1 MNQQQAQEKIK
12 KIVDKYNRLSDAE
25 KKKYN
30 EQQTKDHFIRPLFE
44 VLGWNFEEEVWPE
57 EDVSGK
63 RVDYALKLNSVTKFY
78 IEAKALD
85 VNLDEERWAEQAIN
99 YSWHKSVPWVV
110 LTNFKA
116 IKIYNTEWDEPN
128 IQSCQFIEIPLENY
142 ATDERLF
149 WLTKKSFEQGI
160 LDSAAEQVGRRPKK
174 IIDQQLSEDLVRW
187 REAIFKNLLAY
198 NQSEIPA
205 RKISEY
211 VQRILD
217 RLIFIRALEDRKIED
232 VILQPLAREWEE
244 KGKADSLLFGLN
256 KVFRRIDGD
265 YNSGLFA
272 EDALDHL
279 GEIIK
284 AEDWVFAEVINEL
297 YHTKGKKIRYNFAD
311 IPADI
316 FGSIYEQYLGRIQ
329 QEDAKENKSSK
340 RKSQGIFYTPRYIV
354 EYIVRNTLG
363 ELLKDKTPAETS
375 KIKILDPAC
384 GSGSFLINAY
394 QTLLDYWQK
403 YDFNKEPAGSN
414 DKLNKIEKA
423 FKKRNGAELS
433 APKKMR
439 ILLDSIYGVDLD
451 EEAVEI
457 ARLNLMIKMVGQRAK
472 LPKLDSNLC
481 IGNSLISGSETELK
495 GYFGDDWKAKK
506 PFNWPERFS
515 EVFQQ
520 GGFDVV
526 IGNPPYV
533 NLANIKDAEE
543 REYLKLEFETAKN
556 KSDLYSFFTEKAIKL
571 LKNGG
576 ILGFIFS
583 NSWLGTD
590 SFSKF
595 REYLVKNTI
604 IYQMVKLSPGVFE
617 DATVTPVLIFLKKGQ
632 ADKNHKIKIFELK
645 EEKFERLPYDLDYK
659 RIIESSNYNFSFSSE
674 IKIKISTVNL
684 REIVKFSLGIKTSDD
699 KKFILNKK
707 ENNDCY
713 KLLRG
718 KDVARYNYQ
727 WANKWIWY
735 RPDLMMKKVGAGPR
749 KLENILRDKIVIKDV
764 AMEVVATF
772 DDQKYL
778 TNDTLNLIY
787 EVSNYDLKFI
797 LVLLNSKFVNKWFK
811 TNFQAGLHIKVNQ
824 LENIPIPKID
834 FSNKKEKAKH
844 DELVN
849 LADKMLT
856 LNNELKEFDPI
867 LYKEDYEEKKKEI
880 EKTDQ
885 EIDQKVYQ
893 LYGLTEEEIKVIE
906 EK

>member
-1 MNQQQAQEKIK
+1 
-12 KIVDKYNRLSDAE
+12 
-25 KKKYN
+25 
-30 EQQTKDHFIRPLFE
+30 
-44 VLGWNFEEEVWPE
+44 
-57 EDVSGK
+57 
-63 RVDYALKLNSVTKFY
+63 
-78 IEAKALD
+78 
-85 VNLDEERWAEQAIN
+85 
-99 YSWHKSVPWVV
+99 
-110 LTNFKA
+110 
-116 IKIYNTEWDEPN
+116 
-128 IQSCQFIEIPLENY
+128 
-142 ATDERLF
+142 
-149 WLTKKSFEQGI
+149 
-160 LDSAAEQVGRRPKK
+160 
-174 IIDQQLSEDLVRW
+174 
-187 REAIFKNLLAY
+187 
-198 NQSEIPA
+198 
-205 RKISEY
+205 
-211 VQRILD
+211 
-217 RLIFIRALEDRKIED
+217 
-232 VILQPLAREWEE
+232 
-244 KGKADSLLFGLN
+244 
-256 KVFRRIDGD
+256 
-265 YNSGLFA
+265 
-272 EDALDHL
+272 
-279 GEIIK
+279 
-284 AEDWVFAEVINEL
+284 
-297 YHTKGKKIRYNFAD
+297 
-311 IPADI
+311 
-316 FGSIYEQYLGRIQ
+316 
-329 QEDAKENKSSK
+329 
-340 RKSQGIFYTPRYIV
+340 
-354 EYIVRNTLG
+354 
-363 ELLKDKTPAETS
+363 
-375 KIKILDPAC
+375 
-384 GSGSFLINAY
+384 
-394 QTLLDYWQK
+394 
-403 YDFNKEPAGSN
+403 
-414 DKLNKIEKA
+414 
-423 FKKRNGAELS
+423 
-433 APKKMR
+433 
-439 ILLDSIYGVDLD
+439 
-451 EEAVEI
+451 
-457 ARLNLMIKMVGQRAK
+457 
-472 LPKLDSNLC
+472 
-481 IGNSLISGSETELK
+481 
-495 GYFGDDWKAKK
+495 
-506 PFNWPERFS
+506 
-515 EVFQQ
+515 
-520 GGFDVV
+520 
-526 IGNPPYV
+526 
-533 NLANIKDAEE
+533 
-543 REYLKLEFETAKN
+543 
-556 KSDLYSFFTEKAIKL
+556 
-571 LKNGG
+571 
-576 ILGFIFS
+576 
-583 NSWLGTD
+583 
-590 SFSKF
+590 
-595 REYLVKNTI
+595 
-604 IYQMVKLSPGVFE
+604 MVKLSPGVFE